1 MAPAD
6 KTKLDQLTP
15 AAQVPQGGAT
25 GQILAKTSGANWD
38 TGWVDP
44 PATGEVLSFLNAGSG
59 AGTFKSKVGTTV
71 SFRSLVGSS
80 SAIQFTAQTD
90 TVALSISNATP
101 TAAGLMSSADKAKL
115 DGLND
120 PPASTDPNYV
130 PYGRVFVDG
139 VARWEPVSRAD
150 HTHEVTSLSDVDIDS
165 GPSPALVHWDGTQ
178 LRWRPPLSTT
188 ELADVSTTTPSDG
201 YVLAWNASTQ
211 KYVPT
216 PQLQASSTVTL
227 GTELVGP
234 TTVGFDANMLGKIIP
249 VDLSAGD
256 VEVQFD
262 AGVTHPAN
270 TVVYSQFRIKPTVL
284 SGAKLRFRGQTGVP
298 QTPVLHAHLLGGKGS
313 NVGGTAITT
322 WQPEGSE
329 KYTLNVPAGD
339 NLALVIVVST
349 HTATLGTAPTITATL
364 DGTSITLTSFSG
376 FDYTRA
382 VSGPRYYVAPLGNL
396 SSSTNKILRITDGT
410 NVNCYAVYMMVFS
423 GVNQSTP
430 IADPTPEYEATSTAA
445 VTYNMTAS
453 AAGGLLVYCADRS
466 HASGSTAPTTS
477 GATQIAWT
485 NINTGANRGAATIV
499 LATEEVLS
507 SGPQDA
513 TVTWAA
519 AQNSAAMMFVVKGT
533 GGAAFPVRTAN
544 NVQPDIGDPNE
555 FITVIY
561 NSNTPEA
568 LVVF

>member
-1 MAPAD
+1 LFAD
-6 KTKLDQLTP
+6 GVWR
-15 AAQVPQGGAT
+15 VPSGG
-25 GQILAKTSGANWD
+25 
-38 TGWVDP
+38 
-44 PATGEVLSFLNAGSG
+44 
-59 AGTFKSKVGTTV
+59 
-71 SFRSLVGSS
+71 GSS
-80 SAIQFTAQTD
+80 N
-90 TVALSISNATP
+90 L
-101 TAAGLMSSADKAKL
+101 GE
-115 DGLND
+115 

-130 PYGRVFVDG
+130 PYGRVFVSG
-139 VARWEPVSRAD
+139 IGRWEAIPRAD
-150 HTHEVTSLSDVDIDS
+150 HTHNVTSLPDVDIDS
-165 GPSPALVHWDGTQ
+165 GPSTALVHWDNNQ
-178 LRWRPPLSTT
+178 LRWRQPLSTT
-188 ELADVSTTTPSDG
+188 ELADVATTTPSDG

-234 TTVGFDANMLGKIIP
+234 TTVGFDANMVGKIVP

-262 AGVTHPAN
+262 ASVTHPAN

-284 SGAKLRFRGQTGVP
+284 SGARLRFRGSAGAAP
-298 QTPVLHAHLLGGKGS
+298 TPVLHAHLLGGKGS
-313 NVGGTAITT
+313 NVGGTAITS
-322 WQPEGSE
+322 WQTEGSE
-329 KYTLNVPAGD
+329 KYTLSVPAGND
-339 NLALVIVVST
+339 LALVIVVST
-349 HTATLGTAPTITATL
+349 HAATIGTATSITATL
-364 DGTSITLTSFSG
+364 DGSSITLTSFSG
-376 FDYTRA
+376 FDYTRVVA
-382 VSGPRYYVAPLGNL
+382 GPVYYVTSLGNL
-396 SSSTNKILRITDGT
+396 SSSTNKILRITGGT

-430 IADPTPEYEATSTAA
+430 IADPTPEYEPSSTAA

-453 AAGGLLVYCADRS
+453 AAGGLLVYCADRAF
-466 HASGSTAPTTS
+466 ASGSTAPTTS
-477 GATQIAWT
+477 GATQVAWT

-507 SGPQDA
+507 PGPQDA

-519 AQNSAAMMFVVKGT
+519 ANSSAAMMFIVKGT

-544 NVQPDIGDPNE
+544 NVLPDIGDPNE